1 MKKIIVFFLF
11 FNLFVSS
18 IKADENY
25 NISLIY
31 DKLPSYTIKIPTQI
45 DITNNDV
52 SLEYFVKGDIYANQI
67 LNVVFEKETYI
78 TDGKQNVK
86 VNCAQNKT
94 TYLDSELS
102 DSYLKQ
108 EVMISHAYIPAG
120 SFTGELNVEIYLTY
134 Q

>member
-18 IKADENY
+18 IKADEDY

-31 DKLPSYTIKIPTQI
+31 DKLPTYTIKIPTQI

-52 SLEYFVKGDIYANQI
+52 ILEYFVKGDIYATQI
-67 LNVVFEKETYI
+67 LNVVFENETFI
-78 TDGKQNVK
+78 SDGIQNVK
-86 VNCAQNKT
+86 VNCVQNKT
-94 TYLDSELS
+94 TYLDNELS

-108 EVMISHAYIPAG
+108 DLTISHAIIPAG
-120 SFTGELNVEIYLTY
+120 NFTGELGVEIYLTY